1 LKIRKVVIPA
11 AGLGTRFLPIT
22 KVIPKEMLPL
32 LNKPAIQYIVE
43 EAIDSKLDNFLVVI
57 SKGKEA
63 IENYFNSSTYFDY
76 LLKEKQQTHLLS
88 GLSNI
93 IKSAKFSYVEQK
105 QQLGLGHAILMAKEY
120 IKEDYFCVMLPDDII
135 VSDNPGINQLIEI
148 ATKTKSTVVAV
159 QEIPLEFVSSYGIV
173 SIKSKISD
181 NIFQLNGLVEK
192 PKKLAPSNLA
202 IVGRYVISNKIF
214 SSLEKISSTNLSELQ
229 LTDAIS
235 HMLQNGEP
243 VIAVKIDGERYD
255 VGTPQNWLRA
265 TIELDKKQ
273 KFNDNNLNY
282 KITKSIEVPDYL

>member
-1 LKIRKVVIPA
+1 MKIRKVVIPA